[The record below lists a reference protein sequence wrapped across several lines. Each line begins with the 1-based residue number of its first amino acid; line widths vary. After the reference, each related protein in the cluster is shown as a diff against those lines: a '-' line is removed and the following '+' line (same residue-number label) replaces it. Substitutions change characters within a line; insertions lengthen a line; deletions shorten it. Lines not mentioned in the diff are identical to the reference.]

1 MTQGISRYVGR
12 IIAVGR
18 TPLGDL
24 VSAYRVSSRS
34 FPNRNAERHG
44 NAIRIVPRSD
54 SPDAAS
60 DSPYIAY
67 ECLLWTERYVVASN
81 GTQTRPIF
89 ERLRA
94 GHTVRDALIGV
105 LSGLDREFDAH
116 DTPRICSVLDLSNGT
131 AHLGSITVDALSV
144 TPVHLNPGQMSYIT
158 TYGSPLAAIDRVD
171 PNFTARTA
179 EEACQHVVGGSIFAL
194 LDNPVC
200 SAALHIGKSGLEAA
214 VLNTRDEA

>member
-1 MTQGISRYVGR
+1 MTEGVSRYVGR

-34 FPNRNAERHG
+34 FPNRDAERSG
-44 NAIRIVPRSD
+44 NAIRIVPRANSA
-54 SPDAAS
+54 DAAS
-60 DSPYIAY
+60 ESPYIAY
-67 ECLLWTERYVVASN
+67 ESLLWTERYVVASN

-116 DTPRICSVLDLSNGT
+116 DTPRICSVLDLANDT
-131 AHLGSITVDALSV
+131 AYLGSITAEALSV
-144 TPVHLNPGQMSYIT
+144 TPVHIAPGQATYIT
-158 TYGSPLAAIDRVD
+158 TYGSPLAAADRVD
-171 PNFTARTA
+171 PHFTARTA
-179 EEACQHVVGGSIFAL
+179 EDACQHVVGGSIFAH
-194 LDNPVC
+194 LDSPVC
-200 SAALHIGKSGLEAA
+200 SAALHAGKSGLEAA
-214 VLNTRDEA
+214 VFNIRDDA